1 MSKILA
7 FLTCKACRSKNTKE
21 DPSDIDEGVNN
32 PALEPETQLNE
43 LKPKTVERLI

>member
-1 MSKILA
+1 MII
-7 FLTCKACRSKNTKE
+7 FGYWGDIFSKNTKE